1 MSDGA
6 GQQNAQFD
14 RTAGAQRWGEGA
26 PERGKAKSLRP
37 LMGLIPYVKRQR
49 TTATLAVVFLFIA
62 AALNL
67 AITFPARWLGDTGF
81 SGASGLDPGAV
92 NAGFLAIMAIAL
104 LLAVFSAV
112 RFYFFSRFGE
122 RLAADLRADVYARL
136 MTLSPAYFSKLKTG
150 EAVSRLTAD
159 ITLIESF
166 FGSGFSM
173 AVRSAVT
180 SLGALVLMFI
190 TSWQLT
196 SILIV
201 GTPVLILPIMAVG
214 RRVRKLSVNA
224 QDRIADAAAEATET
238 LDAIDLVQAYG
249 MEREREGRFRAAVEA
264 AFQAALARIRVRA
277 LLTAI
282 IIALMFCGV
291 AGVIWLGANSVMSG
305 EMSTG
310 AFMQFVLLAMFGV
323 GGFATVA
330 EVFGDAMRASG
341 AAERAMEILAQK
353 PDIAAPASPRP
364 MPAAVAGHV
373 KLDRVS
379 FAYPGAE
386 GVSLNGVSFEAKPG
400 EMIALVGPSGA
411 GKSTVFRM
419 LLRFFDPQDGR
430 GHRSTASDAREVDPA
445 EWRARFSYVPQEAP
459 IFSGDASGNV
469 RFGRQDASED
479 EVREAL
485 KQGRGLRLPRTARR
499 AGGGGRRQGPRAVG
513 RRAAAHRHRPRA
525 GARRAG
531 DAAGRSDQRA
541 RRRQRTPRAESARP
555 GEPGPHHAGHRAP
568 PRHGAPR
575 QPHRRDGAGP
585 RGGAGRPRK
594 PRPRRRPLRQA
605 GGDAVHQRLR
615 GCEARRKTCAMRRSA
630 CSSTTVESPPCSTPT
645 SCSTRCSDQAAPGR
659 RRMRWGR

>member
-1 MSDGA
+1 MSDGSA
-6 GQQNAQFD
+6 PEGAAFD

-26 PERGKAKSLRP
+26 PQRGKAKTLKP
-37 LMGLIPYVKRQR
+37 LMGLLPYVKRQR
-49 TTATLAVVFLFIA
+49 TTATLAIIFLFIA

-67 AITFPARWLGDTGF
+67 AITFPARWLADNGF
-81 SGASGLDPGAV
+81 SGAAGLDQGAV
-92 NAGFLAIMAIAL
+92 NTGFLAIMLIAL
-104 LLAVFSAV
+104 TLALFSAA

-122 RLAADLRADVYARL
+122 RLAADLRSDVYARL

-173 AVRSAVT
+173 AVRSGVT

-201 GTPVLILPIMAVG
+201 GTPVLILPIMAIG

-249 MEREREGRFRAAVEA
+249 MEREREGRFRTAVEA

-277 LLTAI
+277 MLTAI
-282 IIALMFCGV
+282 VIAVMFCGV
-291 AGVIWLGANSVMSG
+291 AGVVWLGANAVMSND
-305 EMSTG
+305 MTTG
-310 AFMQFVLLAMFGV
+310 AFIQFVLLAMFGV

-341 AAERAMEILAQK
+341 AAERSMEILAQK
-353 PDIAAPASPRP
+353 PDIAAPASPKP
-364 MPAAVAGHV
+364 MPAAAKGHV

-386 GVSLNGVSFEAKPG
+386 GVSLNSVSFEAKPG

-419 LLRFFDPQDGR
+419 LLRFFDPQDGAVTLD
-430 GHRSTASDAREVDPA
+430 GMDARDVDPS

-469 RFGRQDASED
+469 RFGRQAASDD
-479 EVREAL
+479 EVRAALRKAEAFAFL
-485 KQGRGLRLPRTARR
+485 EPRGGLAAEVGAKGRALSGGERQRIAIARALVRGAPVMLLDEATSALDAANERLVQKALDQASQGRTTLVIAHRLATVRRASRIVVMEQGRVVEQGDHESLVR
-499 AGGGGRRQGPRAVG
+499 AGGLYAKL
-513 RRAAAHRHRPRA
+513 
-525 GARRAG
+525 
-531 DAAGRSDQRA
+531 
-541 RRRQRTPRAESARP
+541 AEM
-555 GEPGPHHAGHRAP
+555 
-568 PRHGAPR
+568 
-575 QPHRRDGAGP
+575 QF
-585 RGGAGRPRK
+585 
-594 PRPRRRPLRQA
+594 
-605 GGDAVHQRLR
+605 
-615 GCEARRKTCAMRRSA
+615 
-630 CSSTTVESPPCSTPT
+630 T
-645 SCSTRCSDQAAPGR
+645 SG
-659 RRMRWGR
+659 